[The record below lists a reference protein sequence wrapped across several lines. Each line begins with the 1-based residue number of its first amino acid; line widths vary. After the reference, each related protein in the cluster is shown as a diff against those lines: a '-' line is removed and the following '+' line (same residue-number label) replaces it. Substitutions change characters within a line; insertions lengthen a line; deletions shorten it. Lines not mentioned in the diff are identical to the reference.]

1 VRAIRGLRVLLLALV
16 AAAAGCGDDARQ
28 PALLRLA
35 TTTSAEQ
42 TGLLPH
48 LFAPFEAREGV
59 KVLRHAVGTG
69 QALQYARDGNADL
82 VLVHDRKQEEAFVAE
97 GAGIE
102 RREAMWNDFL
112 IAGPQDDP
120 AGVRGMRDAAA
131 ALAKIAATKSL
142 FASRGD
148 KSGTHGRENDLWKAA
163 GGRPDWDGYLSRGG
177 GQVETIQV
185 ADEKQG
191 YVLTDRGTWLHIRK
205 KVRLEPL
212 VEGDPALKNVYSVVL
227 VNPAKHPHVK
237 AGLARR
243 LRDYVL
249 SEEGQRRI
257 SEFQVGGETLFHP
270 ASAGD

>member
-1 VRAIRGLRVLLLALV
+1 MRALRVLLLLLV
-16 AAAAGCGDDARQ
+16 VGAAAAGCGDDARE
-28 PALLRLA
+28 PTLLRLA

-48 LFAPFEAREGV
+48 LFAPFEEREGV
-59 KVLRHAVGTG
+59 KVLRHALGTG

-102 RREAMWNDFL
+102 RREVMWNDFL
-112 IAGPQDDP
+112 IAGPKDDP

-131 ALAKIAATKSL
+131 ALAKIAAAKSL

-148 KSGTHGRENDLWKAA
+148 KSGTHSRENDLWKAA
-163 GGRPDWDGYLSRGG
+163 GGRPEWEGYLSRGG

-205 KVRLEPL
+205 KVRIEPL
-212 VEGDPALKNVYSVVL
+212 VEGDPALKNIYSVVL

-237 AGLARR
+237 AALARR
-243 LRDYVL
+243 LRDYML
-249 SEEGQRRI
+249 SPEGQQRI
-257 SEFQVGGETLFHP
+257 EEFKVEGETLFHRAP
-270 ASAGD
+270 DAD